1 MKSKRILF
9 MVILMITFM
18 GCGIQNET
26 KTLRLGHGLDVSHS
40 VHKAMVKMAEDLS
53 TRSGGKLKLEIYPSQ
68 QLGTERECLE
78 LLQIGSLDMTKV
90 SVGVLENF
98 APKMKVLGL
107 PFLFRDRQHSF
118 DVLDGPIG
126 EMLLNEG
133 EKYWLKGLG
142 YYDAGSR
149 SFYTMNKPIEKPD
162 DLIPKDTMSLLLQE
176 MMISTSAKFIKN
188 KNNQKNINY
197 MPFVY
202 DRFKIDSTRFESSN
216 YYYMSTIDLYQEILE
231 KAKASINT
239 QQDVLKKVQ
248 KELDSIKKDALKLT
262 RSKLKELDS
271 LKVTKNFEKLE
282 LSKRTLEEMN
292 ERQ

>member
-1 MKSKRILF
+1 MVFLMTPLKGKELLLIDKMRQITYFFLF
-9 MVILMITFM
+9 MF
-18 GCGIQNET
+18 
-26 KTLRLGHGLDVSHS
+26 
-40 VHKAMVKMAEDLS
+40 
-53 TRSGGKLKLEIYPSQ
+53 
-68 QLGTERECLE
+68 
-78 LLQIGSLDMTKV
+78 
-90 SVGVLENF
+90 F
-98 APKMKVLGL
+98 ASCTSNTIFKKPK
-107 PFLFRDRQHSF
+107 
-118 DVLDGPIG
+118 
-126 EMLLNEG
+126 
-133 EKYWLKGLG
+133 
-142 YYDAGSR
+142 
-149 SFYTMNKPIEKPD
+149 

-202 DRFKIDSTRFESSN
+202 ERFKIDSTRFESSN

>member
-1 MKSKRILF
+1 MMKLKGKELLLIDKMRQITYFFLF
-9 MVILMITFM
+9 MF
-18 GCGIQNET
+18 
-26 KTLRLGHGLDVSHS
+26 
-40 VHKAMVKMAEDLS
+40 
-53 TRSGGKLKLEIYPSQ
+53 
-68 QLGTERECLE
+68 
-78 LLQIGSLDMTKV
+78 
-90 SVGVLENF
+90 F
-98 APKMKVLGL
+98 ASCTSNTIFKKPK
-107 PFLFRDRQHSF
+107 
-118 DVLDGPIG
+118 
-126 EMLLNEG
+126 
-133 EKYWLKGLG
+133 
-142 YYDAGSR
+142 
-149 SFYTMNKPIEKPD
+149 

-176 MMISTSAKFIKN
+176 MVISTSAKFIKN

-202 DRFKIDSTRFESSN
+202 ERFKIDSTRFESSN

-292 ERQ
+292 GRQ

>member
-1 MKSKRILF
+1 
-9 MVILMITFM
+9 MVFSMM
-18 GCGIQNET
+18 
-26 KTLRLGHGLDVSHS
+26 
-40 VHKAMVKMAEDLS
+40 
-53 TRSGGKLKLEIYPSQ
+53 KLK
-68 QLGTERECLE
+68 GKE
-78 LLQIGSLDMTKV
+78 LLLIDKMRQITYFFFFIF
-90 SVGVLENF
+90 F
-98 APKMKVLGL
+98 ASCTSNTIFKKPK
-107 PFLFRDRQHSF
+107 
-118 DVLDGPIG
+118 
-126 EMLLNEG
+126 
-133 EKYWLKGLG
+133 
-142 YYDAGSR
+142 
-149 SFYTMNKPIEKPD
+149 

-202 DRFKIDSTRFESSN
+202 ERFKIDSTRFESSN

-239 QQDVLKKVQ
+239 QQDVLKKVK
-248 KELDSIKKDALKLT
+248 KELDSIKKDSLKLS

-292 ERQ
+292 GRQ